1 MNKKSKYIFVF
12 FEIVLT
18 LTLSFNLY
26 FHNGNKFYRILLTM
40 LTVCAVSIP
49 FMKIRKYN
57 TVYFLILVFIF
68 FSMYV
73 GNILNIYKLIYFYD
87 KVLHFISGSI
97 ISIIAVRIFMNY
109 HDIYDKKNFT
119 FIFIVSFSIA
129 CAGIWEIYE
138 YTTDVL
144 FNFNSQNASLND
156 TMQDIICGT
165 LGSLICFLPKV
176 SFFDKHN
183 IIIKTLLN
191 EKK

>member
-1 MNKKSKYIFVF
+1 MNRKSKYIFAF
-12 FEIVLT
+12 FEIVLI
-18 LTLSFNLY
+18 LTMILNFY
-26 FHNGNKFYRILLTM
+26 FYNGNKFYRILLTM
-40 LTVCAVSIP
+40 LTVCAVSIVC
-49 FMKIRKYN
+49 MKIKKYN
-57 TVYFLILVFIF
+57 TLYFLILAFIF
-68 FSMYV
+68 CSMYV
-73 GNILNIYKLIYFYD
+73 GNILNIYKFVYFYD

-109 HDIYDKKNFT
+109 NNIYDEKIFT

-138 YTTDVL
+138 YITDAL

-176 SFFDKHN
+176 SFFNKDN